1 MFRAGEDPRRGC
13 ISSDGSET
21 LRHCPSPMAGSRE
34 SRLDAPRDVWWHGHP
49 LNSSWQCSKRSV
61 RRFNTLS
68 PPVRGRIVSGTQRR
82 RHWRLRPHLSR
93 SAMLGRLLQMPGA
106 RQVLPFVR
114 LSHAKPSAYG
124 WFDKDGHR
132 RTVCHVEG
140 GEQGDPLMPLLFSI
154 GIQSAL
160 EEVNRSYR
168 RCLFGLPTVSR
179 ATPPQ
184 SVDRGTVE

>member
-1 MFRAGEDPRRGC
+1 MLLFRAGEDPRRGC

-21 LRHCPSPMAGSRE
+21 LRHCPSPTAGSGE
-34 SRLDAPRDVWWHGHP
+34 SRLDVHRDVWWHGPP

-68 PPVRGRIVSGTQRR
+68 PPVRGRIVSGT
-82 RHWRLRPHLSR
+82 LDGIGAYDDNFR

-106 RQVLPFVR
+106 RQVVPFVR
-114 LSHAKPSAYG
+114 LSYAKPSAYG
-124 WFDKDGHR
+124 WFDQDGQH
-132 RTVCHVEG
+132 RTVCQVEG

-168 RCLFGLPTVSR
+168 RCLFGPPSR
-179 ATPPQ
+179 VQPSTKC
-184 SVDRGTVE
+184 